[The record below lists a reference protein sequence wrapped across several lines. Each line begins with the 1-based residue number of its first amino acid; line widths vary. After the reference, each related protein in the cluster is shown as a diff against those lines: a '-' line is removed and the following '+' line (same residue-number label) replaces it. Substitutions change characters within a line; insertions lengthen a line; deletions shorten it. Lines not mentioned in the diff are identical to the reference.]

1 MGIVGIQMVA
11 IDDTIKLNII
21 RTVGAGDEEVRR
33 AKKTRISFTP
43 ILILNVLLYA
53 ANIIHHLR
61 RNLHQNASLP

>member
-33 AKKTRISFTP
+33 AKKNEDRFYPYPHS
-43 ILILNVLLYA
+43 
-53 ANIIHHLR
+53 
-61 RNLHQNASLP
+61 